1 MSGKEGSIA
10 GSLARVRRASRC
22 LDLRKNIEGAQ
33 VHENP
38 SLTRPKV
45 DGVIGPM
52 LDWHAQ
58 NYRNGQAQERP
69 ATFSSAKEAIVAAD
83 VTLRASTADEVV
95 VYHRLYSDQAFLKIA
110 EFLEEADVLRQA
122 AHLEQQA
129 RRASHTG

>member
-1 MSGKEGSIA
+1 M
-10 GSLARVRRASRC
+10 
-22 LDLRKNIEGAQ
+22 
-33 VHENP
+33 HENP

-45 DGVIGPM
+45 DGVIGLM

-69 ATFSSAKEAIVAAD
+69 ATFSSAKEAIVAAN
-83 VTLRASTADEVV
+83 VTLQASTADEVV
-95 VYHRLYSDQAFLKIA
+95 VYHRLYSDQAFLKLA
-110 EFLEEADVLRQA
+110 EFLEEGDVLRQA